1 MNYHKFKN
9 GANNKGFTLLELM
22 IALAITGIVMA
33 AVYSA
38 SKTQQD
44 SYIAQEEVATMQQNI
59 RSAMYYM
66 EREIRMAGYDPS
78 SNTNAGFLTA
88 GPNSINF
95 TLDLNGNGS
104 LVGDPNEDITFGFS
118 SANDANLDG
127 IADAG
132 GATLGRKSSAAGTFQ
147 PIADNVHAIGFAYA
161 FDNNNDGQLDT
172 NAAPGSIIWAIDS
185 DGDGSLDTDLD
196 TNDDGSVTSLDNPAG
211 TAMATTAGIQAI
223 RAVQLWLLVRTGR
236 TDKSMVDTRTY
247 VVGNKRITPAGNDRL
262 FKYRILNCTITCRNM
277 GL

>member
-1 MNYHKFKN
+1 VNYHKCKN
-9 GANNKGFTLLELM
+9 SLNNNGFTLLELLIVM
-22 IALAITGIVMA
+22 AITGIVMA

-44 SYIAQEEVATMQQNI
+44 SYIAQEEVATMQQNV

-88 GPNSINF
+88 GPNSVNF
-95 TLDLNGNGS
+95 TLDLNDNGS
-104 LVGDPNEDITFGFS
+104 LGDPNENITFGFS
-118 SANDANLDG
+118 SANDANFDG

-132 GATLGRKSSAAGTFQ
+132 GATLGRNTGGGFQ
-147 PIADNVHAIGFAYA
+147 PIADNVHAVGFAYA
-161 FDNNNDGQLDT
+161 FDNNNDAQLDT
-172 NAAPGSIIWAIDS
+172 NAAPDSIIWAIDS
-185 DGDGSLDTDLD
+185 DGDGRLDTDLD
-196 TNDDGSVTSLDNPAG
+196 TNDDGNVTSLDNPAG

-223 RAVQLWLLVRTGR
+223 RAVQIWLLVRTGR